1 MNCAV
6 SVIVRPSLC
15 LYWLCAGFGGALIAT
30 ALVIGLGT
38 PERFAFGGLVALVP
52 LAGAAALGWPLVRA
66 RHRHRHRHRHRLQA
80 CSQADAHALL
90 PKFGTAHR
98 LDISGLGQLR
108 LTVQQEMRPAGAAGA
123 LHVAGSSGPTSE
135 GVAVTLLPGATVWP
149 GCILLRLRTA
159 AGKTVTLVVLPD
171 SMSPGDF
178 RALSVAVRSLAE
190 GARDEATKI
199 L

>member
-6 SVIVRPSLC
+6 SVIVRPSRC
-15 LYWLCAGFGGALIAT
+15 LYWLCAALGGALIAT

-38 PERFAFGGLVALVP
+38 PERFALGGLVALVP
-52 LAGAAALGWPLVRA
+52 LAGAVALGWPLVRT
-66 RHRHRHRHRHRLQA
+66 RHRPQA
-80 CSQADAHALL
+80 CSQADSHALL

-108 LTVQQEMRPAGAAGA
+108 LTVQQEMRAAGAAGA
-123 LHVAGSSGPTSE
+123 PHVAGSSGPTSE

-149 GCILLRLRTA
+149 ACILLRLRTA
-159 AGKTVTLVVLPD
+159 AGKTVALVVLRD
-171 SMSPGDF
+171 SLSSGDF
-178 RALSVAVRSLAE
+178 RALSVAVRSLAQ
-190 GARDEATKI
+190 GARAEATKI

>member
-1 MNCAV
+1 MHCAV
-6 SVIVRPSLC
+6 SVIVRPSRC
-15 LYWLCAGFGGALIAT
+15 LFWLCAGFGGALVAT
-30 ALVIGLGT
+30 AMVVGFGT
-38 PERFAFGGLVALVP
+38 PERFAFGRLGAVAPLIGAVALARPFARVP
-52 LAGAAALGWPLVRA
+52 HLFGAFPQT
-66 RHRHRHRHRHRLQA
+66 H
-80 CSQADAHALL
+80 SKALL
-90 PKFGTAHR
+90 HGFGTAHR

-178 RALSVAVRSLAE
+178 RALSVTVRSLAQ

>member
-6 SVIVRPSLC
+6 SVIVRPSPC

-38 PERFAFGGLVALVP
+38 PDRFAFSGLVALVP

-66 RHRHRHRHRHRLQA
+66 RHRHRLQA
-80 CSQADAHALL
+80 CSQADSHALL

-123 LHVAGSSGPTSE
+123 LHVAGSSGPASE

-159 AGKTVTLVVLPD
+159 AGKTVVLVVLPD

-178 RALSVAVRSLAE
+178 RALSVAVRSLAQ

>member
-6 SVIVRPSLC
+6 SVIVRPSRC

-38 PERFAFGGLVALVP
+38 PERFAFGGLVAVVP
-52 LAGAAALGWPLVRA
+52 LAGAAALAWSLARA
-66 RHRHRHRHRHRLQA
+66 CRRLQA
-80 CSQADAHALL
+80 CPQADTHALL
-90 PKFGTAHR
+90 PGFRTACR

-108 LTVQQEMRPAGAAGA
+108 LTVQQEMRAAGA
-123 LHVAGSSGPTSE
+123 VGAPLVAGSSGPASE

-159 AGKTVTLVVLPD
+159 GGKTVSLVVLPD
-171 SMSPGDF
+171 SMSRGDF
-178 RALSVAVRSLAE
+178 RALSVAVRSLAH
-190 GARDEATKI
+190 GAHGEATKI

>member
-6 SVIVRPSLC
+6 SVIVRPSPC

-30 ALVIGLGT
+30 ALVIGLGM
-38 PERFAFGGLVALVP
+38 PQRFALGGFVAVVP

-66 RHRHRHRHRHRLQA
+66 RHRHRLQA
-80 CSQADAHALL
+80 CSQADSHALL

-108 LTVQQEMRPAGAAGA
+108 LTVQQEMRAAGAAGA
-123 LHVAGSSGPTSE
+123 SHVAGSSGPTSE

-159 AGKTVTLVVLPD
+159 AGKTVALVVLRD

-178 RALSVAVRSLAE
+178 RALSVAVRSVAQ
-190 GARDEATKI
+190 GARDAATKI

>member
-6 SVIVRPSLC
+6 SVIVRPSPC

-30 ALVIGLGT
+30 ALVIGLGM
-38 PERFAFGGLVALVP
+38 PERFAFGGFVAIVP
-52 LAGAAALGWPLVRA
+52 LAGAAALGWPLVRS
-66 RHRHRHRHRHRLQA
+66 RHRHRHRHRHHLQA
-80 CSQADAHALL
+80 CSQADSHALL

-108 LTVQQEMRPAGAAGA
+108 LTVQQEMRPAGAVGA
-123 LHVAGSSGPTSE
+123 PHVAGSSGPTSE
-135 GVAVTLLPGATVWP
+135 GIAVTLLPGATVWP

-171 SMSPGDF
+171 SLTPGDF
-178 RALSVAVRSLAE
+178 RALSVAVCALAH
-190 GARDEATKI
+190 GARDAATKI

>member
-6 SVIVRPSLC
+6 SVIVRPSRC
-15 LYWLCAGFGGALIAT
+15 LYWLCAALGGALIAT
-30 ALVIGLGT
+30 ALVIGLAT
-38 PERFAFGGLVALVP
+38 PERFALGGLVALVP

-66 RHRHRHRHRHRLQA
+66 RHRHRHRLQA
-80 CSQADAHALL
+80 CSQADSHALL
-90 PKFGTAHR
+90 PEFGTAHR

-108 LTVQQEMRPAGAAGA
+108 LTVQQEMRGAGAAGA
-123 LHVAGSSGPTSE
+123 PHVAGSSGPTSE

-159 AGKTVTLVVLPD
+159 AGKTVSLVVLPD
-171 SMSPGDF
+171 SVSPGDF
-178 RALSVAVRSLAE
+178 RALSVAVRSVVQGVRE
-190 GARDEATKI
+190 EATKI

>member
-6 SVIVRPSLC
+6 SVIVRPSPR

-66 RHRHRHRHRHRLQA
+66 RHRHRLQA
-80 CSQADAHALL
+80 CSQADSHALL

-108 LTVQQEMRPAGAAGA
+108 LTVQQEMRPVGAAGA

-135 GVAVTLLPGATVWP
+135 GVAVTLLPGAAVWP

-178 RALSVAVRSLAE
+178 RALSVAVRSLAQ

>member
-1 MNCAV
+1 
-6 SVIVRPSLC
+6 
-15 LYWLCAGFGGALIAT
+15 
-30 ALVIGLGT
+30 
-38 PERFAFGGLVALVP
+38 
-52 LAGAAALGWPLVRA
+52 
-66 RHRHRHRHRHRLQA
+66 
-80 CSQADAHALL
+80 
-90 PKFGTAHR
+90 
-98 LDISGLGQLR
+98 
-108 LTVQQEMRPAGAAGA
+108 MRPVGAAGA

-135 GVAVTLLPGATVWP
+135 GVAVTLLPGAAVWP

-178 RALSVAVRSLAE
+178 RALSVAVRSLAQ

>member
-6 SVIVRPSLC
+6 SVIVRPSRC

-30 ALVIGLGT
+30 ALAVAFGT
-38 PERFAFGGLVALVP
+38 PQHFAFDGCVAVVP
-52 LAGAAALGWPLVRA
+52 LAGAAALAWPLVRA
-66 RHRHRHRHRHRLQA
+66 YRRRQG
-80 CSQADAHALL
+80 CPQADSHVLL
-90 PKFGTAHR
+90 PKFGTVRR

-108 LTVQQEMRPAGAAGA
+108 LTVQQEMRAAGAAGA
-123 LHVAGSSGPTSE
+123 PHVAGSAEPVSE

-159 AGKTVTLVVLPD
+159 AGKTVALVVLPD

-178 RALSVAVRSLAE
+178 RALSVAIRSLAQ

-199 L
+199 F

>member
-6 SVIVRPSLC
+6 SVIVRPSPC

-38 PERFAFGGLVALVP
+38 PERYAFGGLVALVP
-52 LAGAAALGWPLVRA
+52 LAGAAALGWPLVLA
-66 RHRHRHRHRHRLQA
+66 RHRHRLQA
-80 CSQADAHALL
+80 CSQADSHALL

-108 LTVQQEMRPAGAAGA
+108 LTVQQEMRAAGAAGA
-123 LHVAGSSGPTSE
+123 PHVAGSSGPTSE

-159 AGKTVTLVVLPD
+159 AGKTVVLVVMPD
-171 SMSPGDF
+171 SMSPRDF
-178 RALSVAVRSLAE
+178 RTLSVAVRSLAQ
-190 GARDEATKI
+190 GARAEATKI

>member
-6 SVIVRPSLC
+6 SVIVRPSPC
-15 LYWLCAGFGGALIAT
+15 LYWLCAAFGGALIAT

-38 PERFAFGGLVALVP
+38 PERFALGGLVALVP

-66 RHRHRHRHRHRLQA
+66 RHRLQA
-80 CSQADAHALL
+80 CSQADSHALL

-108 LTVQQEMRPAGAAGA
+108 LTVQQEMRAAGA

-149 GCILLRLRTA
+149 GCILLLLRTA
-159 AGKTVTLVVLPD
+159 AGKTVALVVLRD
-171 SMSPGDF
+171 SLSPGDF
-178 RALSVAVRSLAE
+178 RALSVAVRSLAQ
-190 GARDEATKI
+190 GARDAATKI

>member
-6 SVIVRPSLC
+6 SVIVRPSPC
-15 LYWLCAGFGGALIAT
+15 LYWLCAGFCGALIAT

-38 PERFAFGGLVALVP
+38 PQRFALGGLVALVP

-66 RHRHRHRHRHRLQA
+66 RHRHRHRLQA
-80 CSQADAHALL
+80 CSQADSHALL

-108 LTVQQEMRPAGAAGA
+108 LTVQQEMRAAGAAGA
-123 LHVAGSSGPTSE
+123 SHVAGSSGPTSE

-159 AGKTVTLVVLPD
+159 AGKTVALVVLRD

-178 RALSVAVRSLAE
+178 RALSVAVRSVAQ
-190 GARDEATKI
+190 GARDAATKI